1 MTSLERALLL
11 LQDGASYTE
20 TAATVG
26 LNRTTLSKKFPGYGW
41 THQEGGTYGC
51 MIRHANKREKN
62 K

>member
-20 TAATVG
+20 TAASTG

-41 THQEGGTYGC
+41 TQKEGGSYGL
-51 MIRHANKREKN
+51 MIRNDNKRGN
-62 K
+62 S

>member
-20 TAATVG
+20 TAASTG

-41 THQEGGTYGC
+41 THKEGGSYGL
-51 MIRHANKREKN
+51 MIRNDNKRGN
-62 K
+62 S